1 MEVLILIHIEHLEKI
16 YENVPGRVPAIQKIH
31 LHINRGEIFGIIG
44 HSGAGKSTLL
54 RCVNMLE
61 RPSSGTI
68 QIDGEEMTRL
78 DARQLQ
84 TKRRKIGMI
93 FQHFNLLS
101 SATVADNIAFPL
113 KLAGMAT
120 SVIGTRIKELLELVG
135 LQEHAHK
142 FPNQLSGGQKQRVGI
157 ARALA
162 NHPDIL
168 LCDEATSAL
177 DPQTTNSILSLLLD
191 INKKLG
197 ITILLITHEMQ
208 VIRAIC
214 DRVAVMENGQIVETG
229 NVLDVFLKPQHAVTK
244 DFVGQVSDFGSSH
257 EEDDSIL
264 RTSPRGKLIRIT
276 YIGAKTYEP
285 ILFQIVKSTQVSFA
299 ILQGT
304 ISSMKHVPYGQLV
317 VELTGGD
324 SHEID
329 AVITRL
335 KQEGIDVEVITP

>member
-1 MEVLILIHIEHLEKI
+1 MIHISNLEKV
-16 YENVPGRVPAIQKIH
+16 YDNVPGRIPAIQQ
-31 LHINRGEIFGIIG
+31 INLDIERGEIFGIIG

-61 RPSSGTI
+61 RPTSGTI
-68 QIDGEEMTRL
+68 TIDGEDMIAL
-78 DARQLQ
+78 DSRQLQ
-84 TKRRKIGMI
+84 VKRRKIGMI

-113 KLAGMAT
+113 KLAGMSKAAIR
-120 SVIGTRIKELLELVG
+120 SRIEELLELVG
-135 LQEHAHK
+135 LTDHARK
-142 FPNQLSGGQKQRVGI
+142 YPNQLSGGQKQRVGI

-177 DPQTTNSILSLLLD
+177 DPQTTSSILSLLLD

-214 DRVAVMENGQIVETG
+214 DRVAVMEGGHVVETG
-229 NVLDVFLKPQHAVTK
+229 KVLDVFLKPQHAVTK
-244 DFVGQVSDFGSSH
+244 DFVGQVSDLNTDAKAGEQSAAPEASV
-257 EEDDSIL
+257 
-264 RTSPRGKLIRIT
+264 SPRGTRVRIT
-276 YIGAKTYEP
+276 YIGSKTYEP
-285 ILFQIVKSTQVSFA
+285 ILFQTVKTTNVSFA

-304 ISSMKHVPYGQLV
+304 ISSMKDVPYGQLV

-324 SHEID
+324 AQEIQT
-329 AVITRL
+329 VITKL
-335 KQEGIDVEVITP
+335 KQEGIDVEVLSS

>member
-1 MEVLILIHIEHLEKI
+1 M
-16 YENVPGRVPAIQKIH
+16 PAIQQIN
-31 LHINRGEIFGIIG
+31 LHIERGEIFGIIG

-61 RPSSGTI
+61 KPSSGTI
-68 QIDGEEMTRL
+68 QIDGEEMTSL
-78 DARQLQ
+78 DPRQLQ
-84 TKRRKIGMI
+84 AKRRKIGMI

-113 KLAGMAT
+113 RLAGMNKAAIQ
-120 SVIGTRIKELLELVG
+120 SRIQELLELVG

-142 FPNQLSGGQKQRVGI
+142 YPNQLSGGQKQRVGI

-162 NHPDIL
+162 NNPDIL

-214 DRVAVMENGQIVETG
+214 DRVAVMERGLVVETG
-229 NVLDVFLKPQHAVTK
+229 KVLDVFLKPQHAVTK
-244 DFVGQVSDFGSSH
+244 EFVGQVSDLGFAQQAETAGLQS
-257 EEDDSIL
+257 L
-264 RTSPRGKLIRIT
+264 QNGKRIRIT
-276 YIGAKTYEP
+276 YIGSKTYEP
-285 ILFQIVKSTQVSFA
+285 ILFETVKSTNVSFA

-304 ISSMKHVPYGQLV
+304 ISAMKHVPYGQLV
-317 VELTGGD
+317 VELTGGEP
-324 SHEID
+324 HEID
-329 AVITRL
+329 TVIAKL
-335 KQEGIDVEVITP
+335 KQEGIDVEVLGP

>member
-1 MEVLILIHIEHLEKI
+1 MIHIENLQKV
-16 YENVPGRVPAIQKIH
+16 YEDVPGRLPAIQKIH
-31 LHINRGEIFGIIG
+31 LHIKRGEIFGIIG

-54 RCVNMLE
+54 RCVNLLE

-101 SATVADNIAFPL
+101 SSTVAENIAFPL
-113 KLAGMAT
+113 KLSG
-120 SVIGTRIKELLELVG
+120 IGQAKLQARVQELLDLVG

-142 FPNQLSGGQKQRVGI
+142 YPNQLSGGQKQRVGI

-177 DPQTTNSILSLLLD
+177 DPQTTNAILALLLD
-191 INKKLG
+191 INRKLG

-214 DRVAVMENGQIVETG
+214 DRVAVMEKGLIVETG

-244 DFVGQVSDFGSSH
+244 DFVGQISDFTTQMENEQS
-257 EEDDSIL
+257 EDQSDSAG
-264 RTSPRGKLIRIT
+264 TLIRIT
-276 YIGAKTYEP
+276 YIGKQTYEP
-285 ILFQIVKSTQVSFA
+285 ILFETVKLTDVSFA

-304 ISSMKHVPYGQLV
+304 ISSMKGVPYGQLV
-317 VELTGGD
+317 VRLTGGQPE
-324 SHEID
+324 EIA
-329 AVITRL
+329 AVIDKLR
-335 KQEGIDVEVITP
+335 QEGIEVEVMTV

>member
-1 MEVLILIHIEHLEKI
+1 M
-16 YENVPGRVPAIQKIH
+16 YDNVPGRIPAIQQIN
-31 LHINRGEIFGIIG
+31 LHIERGEIFGIIG

-61 RPSSGTI
+61 RPTSGTI
-68 QIDGEEMTRL
+68 TIDGEDMTAL
-78 DARQLQ
+78 DSRQLQ
-84 TKRRKIGMI
+84 VKRRKIGMI

-113 KLAGMAT
+113 KLAGMSKAAVR
-120 SVIGTRIKELLELVG
+120 SRINELLELVG
-135 LQEHAHK
+135 LTDHARK
-142 FPNQLSGGQKQRVGI
+142 YPNQLSGGQKQRVGI

-177 DPQTTNSILSLLLD
+177 DPQTTSSILSLLLD

-214 DRVAVMENGQIVETG
+214 DRVAVMEGGHVVETG
-229 NVLDVFLKPQHAVTK
+229 KVLDVFLKPQHAVTR
-244 DFVGQVSDFGSSH
+244 DFVGQVSDLSKDSSADGPTAAL
-257 EEDDSIL
+257 EPSAM
-264 RTSPRGKLIRIT
+264 PRGTRVRIT
-276 YIGAKTYEP
+276 YIGSKTYEP
-285 ILFQIVKSTQVSFA
+285 ILFQTVKSTNVSFA

-304 ISSMKHVPYGQLV
+304 ISSMKDVPYGQLV

-324 SHEID
+324 AHEIQE
-329 AVITRL
+329 VITKL
-335 KQEGIDVEVITP
+335 KQEGIDVEVLSS

>member
-1 MEVLILIHIEHLEKI
+1 MEKV
-16 YENVPGRVPAIQKIH
+16 YDNVPGRIPAIQQ
-31 LHINRGEIFGIIG
+31 INLDIERGEIFGIIG

-61 RPSSGTI
+61 RPTSGTI
-68 QIDGEEMTRL
+68 TIDGEDMIAL
-78 DARQLQ
+78 DSRQLQ
-84 TKRRKIGMI
+84 VKRRKIGMI

-113 KLAGMAT
+113 KLAGMSKAAIR
-120 SVIGTRIKELLELVG
+120 SRIEELLELVG
-135 LQEHAHK
+135 LTDHARK
-142 FPNQLSGGQKQRVGI
+142 YPNQLSGGQKQRVGI

-177 DPQTTNSILSLLLD
+177 DPQTTSSILSLLLD

-214 DRVAVMENGQIVETG
+214 DRVAVMEGGHVVETG
-229 NVLDVFLKPQHAVTK
+229 KVLDVFLKPQHAVTK
-244 DFVGQVSDFGSSH
+244 DFVGQVSDLNTDAKAGEQSAAPEASV
-257 EEDDSIL
+257 
-264 RTSPRGKLIRIT
+264 SPRGTRVRIT
-276 YIGAKTYEP
+276 YIGSKTYEP
-285 ILFQIVKSTQVSFA
+285 ILFQTVKTTNVSFA

-304 ISSMKHVPYGQLV
+304 ISSMKDVPYGQLV

-324 SHEID
+324 AQEIQT
-329 AVITRL
+329 VITKL
-335 KQEGIDVEVITP
+335 KQEGIDVEVLSS

>member
-1 MEVLILIHIEHLEKI
+1 MIHIKQLEKV
-16 YENVPGRVPAIQKIH
+16 YDDVPGRIPAIQQIN
-31 LHINRGEIFGIIG
+31 LHIERGEIFGIIG

-61 RPSSGTI
+61 KPSSGTI
-68 QIDGEEMTRL
+68 QIDGEEMTSL
-78 DARQLQ
+78 DPRQLQ
-84 TKRRKIGMI
+84 AKRRKIGMI

-113 KLAGMAT
+113 RLAGMNKAAIQ
-120 SVIGTRIKELLELVG
+120 SRIQELLELVG

-142 FPNQLSGGQKQRVGI
+142 YPNQLSGGQKQRVGI

-162 NHPDIL
+162 NNPDIL

-214 DRVAVMENGQIVETG
+214 DRVAVMERGLVVETG
-229 NVLDVFLKPQHAVTK
+229 KVLDVFLKPQHAVTK
-244 DFVGQVSDFGSSH
+244 EFVGQVSDLGFAQQAETAGLQS
-257 EEDDSIL
+257 L
-264 RTSPRGKLIRIT
+264 QNGKRIRIT
-276 YIGAKTYEP
+276 YIGSKTYEP
-285 ILFQIVKSTQVSFA
+285 ILFETVKSTNVSFA

-304 ISSMKHVPYGQLV
+304 ISAMKHVPYGQLV
-317 VELTGGD
+317 VELTGGEP
-324 SHEID
+324 HEID
-329 AVITRL
+329 TVIAKL
-335 KQEGIDVEVITP
+335 KQEGIDVEVLGP

>member
-1 MEVLILIHIEHLEKI
+1 MIHIENLQKV
-16 YENVPGRVPAIQKIH
+16 YEDVPGRIPAIQQIH
-31 LHINRGEIFGIIG
+31 LHIDRGEIYGIIG

-68 QIDGEEMTRL
+68 LIDGEEMTLL

-93 FQHFNLLS
+93 FQHFNLLA

-113 KLAGMAT
+113 KLAGMSKTDISA
-120 SVIGTRIKELLELVG
+120 RIQELLELVG
-135 LQEHAHK
+135 LQDHAHK
-142 FPNQLSGGQKQRVGI
+142 YPNQLSGGQKQRVGI

-162 NHPDIL
+162 NRPDIL

-177 DPQTTNSILSLLLD
+177 DPQTTNSILALLLD

-214 DRVAVMENGQIVETG
+214 DRVAVMENGLIVETG
-229 NVLDVFLKPQHAVTK
+229 KVLDVFLKPQHAVTK
-244 DFVGQVSDFGSSH
+244 DFVGQVSDFRGGG
-257 EEDDSIL
+257 ENEDTL
-264 RTSPRGKLIRIT
+264 LQTSTRGTLLRIT

-285 ILFQIVKSTQVSFA
+285 ILFETVKSTSVSFA

-304 ISSMKHVPYGQLV
+304 ISSMKHVPYGQLL
-317 VELTGGD
+317 VELTGGEQQ
-324 SHEID
+324 EID
-329 AVITRL
+329 AVISKL
-335 KQEGIDVEVITP
+335 KQEGIDVEVLVP